1 MKFDTIIIGGGLS
14 GLTAGITLAEH
25 GKKCLIV
32 SAGQS
37 ALHFFTGSFE
47 LLNRGENPLEAI
59 GQLPASHPYVKIGS
73 ERVAQLAEL
82 VKPMFASIGIDV
94 EGKASQNHYRI
105 TPVGLLKPAWLTLNE
120 YITVPHEGAIMP
132 WKKVAIVSIKGFLD
146 FNAGFVASNLAKQ
159 GIAADIVELTTPQLE
174 NLRRNPSEMRATNI
188 AKTLVGEALNAFADE
203 VNKATTNVGEA
214 VLLPAVFGINN
225 AEACA
230 APQSA
235 VKKPVKLI
243 ATLPPSVSG
252 IRLQKAMQ
260 QRFQR
265 LGGTILQGDAVV
277 KGRFEGN
284 MLKGVFTVNHGDREF
299 TADNFIL
306 ASGNFVTH
314 GLASTRDGVFEPA
327 LGADVDCLSL
337 RHQWITDDIFAE
349 QPFMSFGVATD
360 ARLRVVKGGKTIENL
375 YATGNVLS
383 GFNAVKDGC
392 QTGISLITGLNV
404 AHEIIK

>member
-25 GKKCLIV
+25 GQKCLIV

-37 ALHFFTGSFE
+37 SLHFFTGSFD
-47 LLNRGENPLEAI
+47 LLNRGDNPIEAI
-59 GQLPASHPYVKIGS
+59 NQLPASHPYAKIGS

-82 VKPMFASIGIDV
+82 VKPMFASMGIGV
-94 EGKASQNHYRI
+94 EGSASQNHYRI
-105 TPVGLLKPAWLTLNE
+105 TPVGLLKPAWLTLDE
-120 YITVPHEGAIMP
+120 FASVPHEGAIMP
-132 WKKVAIVSIKGFLD
+132 WKRIVVVNIKGFLD

-159 GIAADIVELTTPQLE
+159 GITADIVEVTTPQLE

-188 AKTLVGEALNAFADE
+188 AKTLVGDALDVFVDE
-203 VNKATTNVGEA
+203 VKKAASNAGEA
-214 VLLPAVFGINN
+214 VLLPAVFGISDG
-225 AEACA
+225 EAFA
-230 APQSA
+230 TLQGA
-235 VKKPVKLI
+235 VGKPVKLI

-252 IRLQKAMQ
+252 IRIQKAMQ

-277 KGRFEGN
+277 KGNFEGN
-284 MLKGVFTVNHGDREF
+284 MLKGVFTVNHGEREF
-299 TADNFIL
+299 VADNFIL

-327 LGADVDCLSL
+327 LGVDVDCLAD
-337 RHQWITDDIFAE
+337 RCQWTTDDIFAE

-360 ARLRVVKGGKTIENL
+360 ARLRAIKNGKTVENL

-392 QTGISLITGLNV
+392 LTGVSLITGLNV